1 MQRTVSEMNDI
12 RLNKIN
18 GFEEKYDWNF
28 GFNDLDVCRGNSQ
41 LVNAVRHAVL
51 TRPGELVQ
59 EAYQDSG
66 CEAHNYALLANTQTG
81 EQYVLRSLEATAKN
95 VDGIYSAQASVIEKE
110 DKTTRIQLDLMTTE
124 MEEVTIYEI

>member
-1 MQRTVSEMNDI
+1 MSEMNDI

-51 TRPGELVQ
+51 LRPGELLQ
-59 EAYQDSG
+59 ESYQGRG
-66 CEAHNYALLANTQTG
+66 CEAHTHALKANTPTG
-81 EQYVLRSLEATAKN
+81 EQLVLRSIEASAKE
-95 VDGIYSAQASVIEKE
+95 VDGIYSAQASVIEKD